1 MQNFNV
7 KPFTKNEFIEELRKK
22 FPQYKIQT
30 SLGALQVRKSGF
42 TLTGN
47 VKIDTNPDTGK
58 ITTTTQ
64 LDSMPFLIIMLPI
77 GLYVWFKKQKIK
89 DFEEEVIEGIK
100 AMMN

>member
-7 KPFTKNEFIEELRKK
+7 KPFTKNEFIDELRKK

-47 VKIDTNPDTGK
+47 VKIDTNPNTGK

-64 LDSMPFLIIMLPI
+64 LDSMPFLCQLAFTF
-77 GLYVWFKKQKIK
+77 GQKKQKIK
-89 DFEEEVIEGIK
+89 DFENEVIEGIK

>member
-7 KPFTKNEFIEELRKK
+7 KPFTKNEFIDELRKK

-47 VKIDTNPDTGK
+47 VKIDTNPNTGK

-64 LDSMPFLIIMLPI
+64 LDSMPFLCQLAFAF
-77 GLYVWFKKQKIK
+77 GQKNRK
-89 DFEEEVIEGIK
+89 LKTLKTKLLK
-100 AMMN
+100 A